1 MKPDAAILVVDDDK
15 VIRDYLHS
23 TLESAGYLVITAG
36 NGREALDRLR
46 GFTVDLVITDIGMPE
61 MDGHELCRRI
71 SEDPRLSNIPVVMI
85 SGQTER
91 SDRVRGLEMGA
102 LDYVIKPFHVTEVL
116 AKVRNWINYHQL
128 SEKWHHA
135 MEDLGSVTEY
145 SQGILREFDPN
156 TFGTASWLQRM
167 FSHIEN
173 SAPRHDEIPQF
184 LMLVERKVDHGCRG
198 RLIGR
203 ETDHAGVS
211 GLGEWIELGDCP
223 LGEDHYWRGDPIR
236 AEDHSLRPGQGQDV
250 IPFADLDCGSIK
262 LHNFVSVCSGG
273 SLLLLGINYP
283 GRVAE
288 EYGYILKAALLHH
301 EFFRTIAA
309 RGREV
314 EDAFLY
320 TVGALARAS
329 AANDVETG
337 NHLLRVNE
345 YSALLATTMGLPDTL
360 VTELRHFAQM
370 HDVGKIRVNRNILLK
385 KGTLTH
391 DEWEE
396 MKRHTVYGVEILGDS
411 PRLDVARQIA
421 LSHHENWDG
430 SGYPHGL
437 KGEEIP
443 LAARVVK
450 LADAYDAL
458 RSRRAYKPVRSGQ
471 EAYGVIVYGDGTRAR
486 PEEFDPDV
494 LAAFRSC
501 AGEMDAIFQR
511 LGDSGEPAD

>member
-1 MKPDAAILVVDDDK
+1 
-15 VIRDYLHS
+15 
-23 TLESAGYLVITAG
+23 
-36 NGREALDRLR
+36 
-46 GFTVDLVITDIGMPE
+46 
-61 MDGHELCRRI
+61 
-71 SEDPRLSNIPVVMI
+71 
-85 SGQTER
+85 
-91 SDRVRGLEMGA
+91 
-102 LDYVIKPFHVTEVL
+102 
-116 AKVRNWINYHQL
+116 
-128 SEKWHHA
+128 
-135 MEDLGSVTEY
+135 
-145 SQGILREFDPN
+145 
-156 TFGTASWLQRM
+156 
-167 FSHIEN
+167 
-173 SAPRHDEIPQF
+173 
-184 LMLVERKVDHGCRG
+184 
-198 RLIGR
+198 
-203 ETDHAGVS
+203 
-211 GLGEWIELGDCP
+211 
-223 LGEDHYWRGDPIR
+223 
-236 AEDHSLRPGQGQDV
+236 
-250 IPFADLDCGSIK
+250 
-262 LHNFVSVCSGG
+262 
-273 SLLLLGINYP
+273 
-283 GRVAE
+283 
-288 EYGYILKAALLHH
+288 
-301 EFFRTIAA
+301 
-309 RGREV
+309 
-314 EDAFLY
+314 
-320 TVGALARAS
+320 
-329 AANDVETG
+329 
-337 NHLLRVNE
+337 
-345 YSALLATTMGLPDTL
+345 MGLPDTL